1 MIKQKE
7 MFQDSAEITT
17 FLSNFPGGLIR
28 YSLEENACVNYMND
42 GMLELLGY
50 DTNDSFFACTGG
62 RMDAIIPA
70 EELEAFMRAIPMQNN
85 NSQVKND
92 IEHRIITKNKELKW
106 VLSRCQTLEDEEGK
120 RLVYCVTIDINNMKK
135 MQSELFQ
142 ERERYGVILSL
153 NSNCFFEYDILSDS
167 VVFARNSVFQEYSG
181 KTISKFKNIL
191 SNGKFIHKDDIEK
204 CVTFIS
210 SGIDNSIE
218 FRYIKSSGELLWCS
232 GQGIVI
238 RDNEGNPKTFIG
250 CINDINNQKRETE
263 KLQELAKLDGL
274 TRLFNKVSTQSEI
287 ENFLEQ
293 DGKDGK
299 HALMIVDIDNFKR
312 VNDQLGHLFGDAVLN
327 NIAYTLK
334 KVFYVTDIVGRVGGD
349 EFVVFLKN
357 MDSVNKIKEKSK
369 EVERIFRNTYSG
381 EGSDLKI
388 SCSMGVSKYPE
399 DGSSFTELFRTADVA
414 LYQAKAK
421 GKNCCELYDGNYK
434 SFLTENNSEFYNQ
447 YKLDSESY
455 AGYYFGKEITMFAFD
470 ILSKT
475 KDVKSAVN
483 LLIEKVGRQ
492 YDASSVIILEETKGK
507 NNLGVSYC
515 WDKESGFSE
524 KVLENRDYSSFG
536 DVLDCFD
543 NKGICYVNNCDE
555 VPEQSPLKSVVDK
568 LNIKSMLHCAF
579 YEEGNFKGSVC
590 VEDNEKS
597 RYWSKDEAD
606 TLVAITK
613 IISFYLLKY
622 RVSERIQE
630 KLDQIKNY
638 DSLTNLSTLH
648 KFKKDANQLRKNN
661 PHKRYAVVYSD
672 ISNFK
677 YINDTLGYE
686 QGDQVLCDF
695 ASMLNRY
702 NRDNSLVARVSSDN
716 FISMLPYT
724 NDSALT
730 DRVVAVNERFQ
741 LMQKAK
747 NINCNFVVISGVCVI
762 NSVEEDIMTFIDNAN
777 IARKSVKGNS
787 TTICKFY
794 DVEMQ
799 NKIKKEIEITN
810 SMEGALKNKE
820 FLVFLQPKVNLG
832 DNKLVGAEA
841 LVRWERGNHTV
852 LPPNDFIPLF
862 EKNGFILQLDFYIYE
877 EVCKLIHHW
886 ITEGMP
892 VVPISVNVS
901 RVHLN
906 DEHFVE
912 KVKRLVNKYFIP
924 PKYIELE
931 LTESMF
937 LNNTEIA
944 ISTMKELRKLG
955 FGVSIDDF
963 GAGYSSLNL
972 LKDMTT
978 DVLKLDK
985 EFFRQGDM
993 QKEEQIIVSSI
1004 ISMAK
1009 QLNMKVLSEGVE
1021 TKMQSDFLKSIS
1033 CDMAQGYL
1041 YAKPMPITQFET
1053 LLLGNADS
1061 LVRDAI

>member
-1 MIKQKE
+1 
-7 MFQDSAEITT
+7 
-17 FLSNFPGGLIR
+17 
-28 YSLEENACVNYMND
+28 
-42 GMLELLGY
+42 
-50 DTNDSFFACTGG
+50 
-62 RMDAIIPA
+62 
-70 EELEAFMRAIPMQNN
+70 
-85 NSQVKND
+85 
-92 IEHRIITKNKELKW
+92 
-106 VLSRCQTLEDEEGK
+106 
-120 RLVYCVTIDINNMKK
+120 
-135 MQSELFQ
+135 
-142 ERERYGVILSL
+142 
-153 NSNCFFEYDILSDS
+153 
-167 VVFARNSVFQEYSG
+167 
-181 KTISKFKNIL
+181 
-191 SNGKFIHKDDIEK
+191 
-204 CVTFIS
+204 
-210 SGIDNSIE
+210 
-218 FRYIKSSGELLWCS
+218 
-232 GQGIVI
+232 
-238 RDNEGNPKTFIG
+238 
-250 CINDINNQKRETE
+250 
-263 KLQELAKLDGL
+263 
-274 TRLFNKVSTQSEI
+274 
-287 ENFLEQ
+287 
-293 DGKDGK
+293 
-299 HALMIVDIDNFKR
+299 
-312 VNDQLGHLFGDAVLN
+312 
-327 NIAYTLK
+327 
-334 KVFYVTDIVGRVGGD
+334 
-349 EFVVFLKN
+349 
-357 MDSVNKIKEKSK
+357 
-369 EVERIFRNTYSG
+369 
-381 EGSDLKI
+381 
-388 SCSMGVSKYPE
+388 
-399 DGSSFTELFRTADVA
+399 
-414 LYQAKAK
+414 
-421 GKNCCELYDGNYK
+421 
-434 SFLTENNSEFYNQ
+434 
-447 YKLDSESY
+447 
-455 AGYYFGKEITMFAFD
+455 
-470 ILSKT
+470 
-475 KDVKSAVN
+475 
-483 LLIEKVGRQ
+483 
-492 YDASSVIILEETKGK
+492 
-507 NNLGVSYC
+507 
-515 WDKESGFSE
+515 
-524 KVLENRDYSSFG
+524 
-536 DVLDCFD
+536 
-543 NKGICYVNNCDE
+543 
-555 VPEQSPLKSVVDK
+555 
-568 LNIKSMLHCAF
+568 
-579 YEEGNFKGSVC
+579 
-590 VEDNEKS
+590 
-597 RYWSKDEAD
+597 
-606 TLVAITK
+606 
-613 IISFYLLKY
+613 
-622 RVSERIQE
+622 
-630 KLDQIKNY
+630 
-638 DSLTNLSTLH
+638 
-648 KFKKDANQLRKNN
+648 
-661 PHKRYAVVYSD
+661 
-672 ISNFK
+672 
-677 YINDTLGYE
+677 
-686 QGDQVLCDF
+686 
-695 ASMLNRY
+695 
-702 NRDNSLVARVSSDN
+702 
-716 FISMLPYT
+716 
-724 NDSALT
+724 
-730 DRVVAVNERFQ
+730 
-741 LMQKAK
+741 
-747 NINCNFVVISGVCVI
+747 
-762 NSVEEDIMTFIDNAN
+762 VEEDIMTFIDNAN